1 MGTKVFHCSIDTEM
15 QLQVNE
21 WERTVL
27 IESNETIGYTK
38 LPIVSDRS
46 VCWYREC
53 TGASMMADAAR
64 WYLEHNVTVNN
75 NWYDSVAAV
84 VWHGGALSNTDLGLT
99 AGPIKLGDIL
109 YMFPYA
115 NVLAMAR
122 MTGAQIKMLF
132 ENSVENY
139 NDTSAP
145 KLGEFLHVSGMQNSK
160 F

>member
-1 MGTKVFHCSIDTEM
+1 M
-15 QLQVNE
+15 QLQVDE

-27 IESNETIGYTK
+27 KESNETIGYTK

-46 VCWYREC
+46 ECWYREC

-64 WYLEHNVTVNN
+64 WYLENNVTVNN
-75 NWYDSVAAV
+75 SWNDSVAAV

-99 AGPIKLGDIL
+99 AGPILFGDIL
-109 YMFPYA
+109 YMFPFA
-115 NVLAMAR
+115 NVLAMAK
-122 MTGAQIKMLF
+122 MTGSQITQLF
-132 ENSVENY
+132 EKSVENY

-145 KLGEFLHVSGMQNSK
+145 KLGEFLHASGTI